1 MAMPKKP
8 DFNHE
13 KIESAVKSIFEA
25 LGIDW
30 TSDKNTSGTPDR
42 VARAMEE
49 VFEGCKYTNE
59 EIAEGNKVLFDAPD
73 DGLVVEKISGPGV
86 NSMCSHHL
94 LPMFDCSVYVGYIPE
109 GKVIGLSKL
118 ARIVQLCGHRPTLQ
132 EKWGSDVA
140 ECVKLATGANSVAV
154 VISSK
159 HGCIQFRGAK
169 SDVVT
174 KTAELTGKF
183 KEDSQLRAEFYN
195 IIKGL

>member
-1 MAMPKKP
+1 MSKTF
-8 DFNHE
+8 DHE
-13 KIESAVKSIFEA
+13 KIETAVRLIFEA
-25 LGIDW
+25 IGEDNSRPGI
-30 TSDKNTSGTPDR
+30 KGTPDR
-42 VARAMEE
+42 IARAMEE

-59 EIAEGNKVLFDAPD
+59 EIAMKNQVLFDAPS

-86 NSMCSHHL
+86 NSMCEHHL
-94 LPMFDCSVYVGYIPE
+94 LPMFDCSVYVGYLPKE
-109 GKVIGLSKL
+109 KVIGLSKL

-132 EKWGSDVA
+132 EKWGSDIA
-140 ECVKLATGANSVAV
+140 ECVQLATGADDVAV
-154 VISSK
+154 IISSK

-183 KEDSQLRAEFYN
+183 KELPSLRAELYN

>member
-1 MAMPKKP
+1 MSKEFDHA
-8 DFNHE
+8 
-13 KIESAVKSIFEA
+13 KIEQAVKLMFEA
-25 LGIDW
+25 IGEDTEREGI
-30 TSDKNTSGTPDR
+30 KKTPDR
-42 VARAMEE
+42 IARAFEE
-49 VFEGCKYTNE
+49 IFEGCKYTNK
-59 EIAEGNKVLFDAPD
+59 EIAEKNKVLFGAPN
-73 DGLVVEKISGPGV
+73 DGLVVEKISGPGIS
-86 NSMCSHHL
+86 SMCEHHL